1 MEEEPGSGWE
11 MREWERGCVRE
22 RGEQKNRKSRMK
34 RQTKK

>member
-22 RGEQKNRKSRMK
+22 RGGKSK
-34 RQTKK
+34 RIEKVE